1 MGYLTIRNV
10 SDTTILKLDEI
21 AKKKGMSRQALIR
34 NILDAFV
41 LSSDIRTVENRYAE
55 LLNQIIPVLKENA
68 KTLDEVKA
76 LIQNVEQGK
85 LI

>member
-1 MGYLTIRNV
+1 MGYLTIRN
-10 SDTTILKLDEI
+10 
-21 AKKKGMSRQALIR
+21 
-34 NILDAFV
+34 
-41 LSSDIRTVENRYAE
+41 
-55 LLNQIIPVLKENA
+55 LKENA